1 MLALKLA
8 YRNLMGARLRT
19 WLNVIVLSLSFVV
32 IIWNKGILNGWDLQ
46 ARHDTIDW
54 QIGGGQ
60 YWQKN
65 YDPFDPFSIEDSHAP
80 LTDVIIQAIE
90 KGQLT
95 AILISQATMYPE
107 GRIQTIA
114 LQGIDPNQNILE
126 LPTNYLVD
134 ESGAIPAIIG
144 ERTAKN
150 NKLTVGDFVTIR
162 WRDVNGTF
170 DANEVKIVHIFKT
183 NVPPVDLG
191 VVWIPLEKHREMV
204 QMPNEATILTSS
216 QEAGFIGSISGWEF
230 KDHYFL
236 LTEIREMI
244 EMKSIGGAVF
254 FVILMSLAMLAIFDT
269 QVLSIFRRQKE
280 IGTHIA
286 LGMTQR
292 QVVTLFTVEGAMH
305 SILAAILAAIYGI
318 PLLGLQAKVG
328 WSMSA
333 GTDDFGMTIAETIYP
348 AYTLGLV
355 LGTTLL
361 VLATTTFVS
370 YIPARRISRMN
381 PTDAIRGKIQ

>member
-60 YWQKN
+60 YWQGN

-80 LTDVIIQAIE
+80 LSDAINQAIE
-90 KGQLT
+90 QGQLT

-126 LPTNYLVD
+126 LPTKYLAD
-134 ESGAIPAIIG
+134 ESGATPAIIG

-150 NKLTVGDFVTIR
+150 NKLAVGDYVTIR

-292 QVVTLFTVEGAMH
+292 QVVMLFTVEGAMH

-328 WSMSA
+328 WSMPA

-370 YIPARRISRMN
+370 YIPARRISKMN
-381 PTDAIRGKIQ
+381 PTDAIKGKIQ

>member
-1 MLALKLA
+1 MIEWHK
-8 YRNLMGARLRT
+8 RLH
-19 WLNVIVLSLSFVV
+19 VV
-32 IIWNKGILNGWDLQ
+32 IGRLNSRPCLIADAGFMYAAKMSGEAALYDLFTPDVGELAFLADEEAPHPFYTRGFILHEENRVPDLITRAYKHHNAARYLLVKG
-46 ARHDTIDW
+46 
-54 QIGGGQ
+54 
-60 YWQKN
+60 
-65 YDPFDPFSIEDSHAP
+65 
-80 LTDVIIQAIE
+80 E
-90 KGQLT
+90 K
-95 AILISQATMYPE
+95 
-107 GRIQTIA
+107 
-114 LQGIDPNQNILE
+114 D
-126 LPTNYLVD
+126 YLAD
-134 ESGAIPAIIG
+134 ESGEIPAIIG

-328 WSMSA
+328 WSMPA